1 MYNRYLSNA
10 APQRLEEP
18 TGTAATRQ
26 RLNQPTDTATP
37 QRLNEPTGTATT
49 FQRQNQPTDTA
60 APQRDAGLLERLRG
74 LLSRFGGGG
83 EEKSL
88 FVGVPVLE
96 KLDSGDILLIL
107 VLIFLFRESGDE
119 EWLIILA
126 LVLLM
131 GL

>member
-18 TGTAATRQ
+18 TGSAATRQ
-26 RLNQPTDTATP
+26 RQEVPTGSAAAP
-37 QRLNEPTGTATT
+37 QRLNEPTG
-49 FQRQNQPTDTA
+49 TA

-88 FVGVPVLE
+88 FAGVPVLE